1 MYSVRIVYPNKP
13 CSTFD
18 WQHYY
23 DVHLPLGI
31 RLLREYRGISPLKI
45 EVDQHITSDGK
56 DGNAPYHCICT
67 LYFNSREEVDAMTSL
82 FAVEEA
88 RRQLAEDWPKYTQ
101 TDPELMVSEIVT
113 ADPATGRA

>member
-1 MYSVRIVYPNKP
+1 MYSVRIVYPNKAG
-13 CSTFD
+13 STFD

-45 EVDQHITSDGK
+45 EVDQQITSDGK

-67 LYFNSREEVDAMTSL
+67 LYFNNREEVDATTSL

>member
-13 CSTFD
+13 GSTFD

-45 EVDQHITSDGK
+45 EVDQHITSDGRRQC
-56 DGNAPYHCICT
+56 AVS
-67 LYFNSREEVDAMTSL
+67 LYLHPVFQQQGGSGCHDKP

-88 RRQLAEDWPKYTQ
+88 RRQLADDWPKYTQ
-101 TDPELMVSEIVT
+101 TDPEPWSAKLT
-113 ADPATGRA
+113 ADPATGSV

>member
-13 CSTFD
+13 GSTFD

-31 RLLREYRGISPLKI
+31 RLLREYRGISPLRI

-67 LYFNSREEVDAMTSL
+67 TYFNSMEEVDAMTSL
-82 FAVEEA
+82 FAVEEV

>member
-1 MYSVRIVYPNKP
+1 MYSVRIVYPNKAG
-13 CSTFD
+13 STFD

-31 RLLREYRGISPLKI
+31 RLLREYRGISPLRI

-67 LYFNSREEVDAMTSL
+67 TYFNSREEVDAMTSL
-82 FAVEEA
+82 FAVEEV

>member
-1 MYSVRIVYPNKP
+1 MYSVRIVYPNKAG
-13 CSTFD
+13 STFD

-31 RLLREYRGISPLKI
+31 RLLREYRGISPVKI

-67 LYFNSREEVDAMTSL
+67 TL
-82 FAVEEA
+82 F
-88 RRQLAEDWPKYTQ
+88 Q
-101 TDPELMVSEIVT
+101 
-113 ADPATGRA
+113 

>member
-1 MYSVRIVYPNKP
+1 MYSVRIVYPNKAG
-13 CSTFD
+13 STFD

-31 RLLREYRGISPLKI
+31 RLLREYRGISPLRI

-67 LYFNSREEVDAMTSL
+67 TYFNSREEVDAMTSL
-82 FAVEEA
+82 FAVEEV

-101 TDPELMVSEIVT
+101 TDPELMVSEIVI